1 MILVIAGG
9 PSVND
14 YPRGEVEALA
24 RRCFTLAVN
33 ETGFVFPCDAIVSID
48 PWIISRKWQTL
59 KEMGKPLITRGWKFK
74 ENQHLDLMQLPGDEP
89 YDRQV
94 INRFPLSGMLACKIA
109 DRLAL
114 KFGGKAYVLGMDAS
128 TGHFTGHPSPD
139 NKTRYV
145 DAALPL
151 SKYDALDLT
160 RTYNLSVGSLIEAW
174 PKVVNL
180 PIVAEVPDKAEMMSW
195 LRANIKDEIF
205 KGIV

>member
-14 YPRGEVEALA
+14 YPRGEIEALA

-59 KEMGKPLITRGWKFK
+59 KELGKPLITRGWEFQ
-74 ENQHLDLMQLPGDEP
+74 ENRHLDLVQLPGDEP
-89 YDRQV
+89 YDRKV
-94 INRFPLSGMLACKIA
+94 IESFPLSGMMACKIA

-114 KFGGKAYVLGMDAS
+114 QFGGNAYVLGMDAS
-128 TGHFTGHPSPD
+128 IGHFKGHPTITT
-139 NKTRYV
+139 TRYV
-145 DAALPL
+145 DEARPL
-151 SKYDALDLT
+151 SKYDALNLT
-160 RTYNLSVGSLIEAW
+160 QTYNLSVGSLIEAW